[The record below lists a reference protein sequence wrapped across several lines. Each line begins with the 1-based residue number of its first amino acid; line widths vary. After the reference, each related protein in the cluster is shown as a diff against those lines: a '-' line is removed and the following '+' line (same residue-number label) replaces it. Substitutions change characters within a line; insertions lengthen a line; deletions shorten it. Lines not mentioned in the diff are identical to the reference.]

1 MRSNKVLLS
10 NTYNSAKFILLSHF
24 GQTSKPCIS
33 EVRASR
39 GRLPRGLAIFEK
51 LNVFIADF
59 FNCLFFFQIAQS
71 QNRVYLNA
79 GSLMLNINEDDYDKG
94 IKTLRMPA
102 KEPKITPIV
111 PEDENPMNLRED

>member
-1 MRSNKVLLS
+1 MRANKVLLYD
-10 NTYNSAKFILLSHF
+10 TYDSELILRKFISLSHF

-39 GRLPRGLAIFEK
+39 GRLPRGLAMFV
-51 LNVFIADF
+51 LLLFLY
-59 FNCLFFFQIAQS
+59 CLFFQIAQS

-94 IKTLRMPA
+94 IKTLRQ
-102 KEPKITPIV
+102 
-111 PEDENPMNLRED
+111 

>member
-1 MRSNKVLLS
+1 M
-10 NTYNSAKFILLSHF
+10 FIF
-24 GQTSKPCIS
+24 FRIS
-33 EVRASR
+33 
-39 GRLPRGLAIFEK
+39 
-51 LNVFIADF
+51 
-59 FNCLFFFQIAQS
+59 QS

-102 KEPKITPIV
+102 KPAKAPEIT

>member
-1 MRSNKVLLS
+1 MAAYLEALQYLK
-10 NTYNSAKFILLSHF
+10 K
-24 GQTSKPCIS
+24 
-33 EVRASR
+33 
-39 GRLPRGLAIFEK
+39 K
-51 LNVFIADF
+51 LNFLIAYF
-59 FNCLFFFQIAQS
+59 VIVYFFQIAQS